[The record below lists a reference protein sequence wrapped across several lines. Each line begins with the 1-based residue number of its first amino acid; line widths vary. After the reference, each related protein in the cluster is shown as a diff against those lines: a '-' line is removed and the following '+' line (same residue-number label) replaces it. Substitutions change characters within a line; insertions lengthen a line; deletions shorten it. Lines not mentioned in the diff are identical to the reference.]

1 MRHLWYFRT
10 APTHML
16 TDNEN
21 FYSLLDT
28 SRSDDFTPP
37 SKQLYLWVS
46 DAGEG
51 VQRRKNKGHRHLQ
64 FSGRKDPGGAGPVPG
79 CAGPDAGGMSSVL
92 SGKTGEA
99 VL

>member
-28 SRSDDFTPP
+28 SR
-37 SKQLYLWVS
+37 LL
-46 DAGEG
+46 
-51 VQRRKNKGHRHLQ
+51 
-64 FSGRKDPGGAGPVPG
+64 
-79 CAGPDAGGMSSVL
+79 PDAHADGREDLGAPEGPGHSGMAGGEEKERRHPPDRL
-92 SGKTGEA
+92 LLPRE
-99 VL
+99 L